1 MQIVAS
7 ARQIQVLLFGTHWNF
22 SFSEYF
28 WSMIGWFQTCG
39 AHRYRGQLWPL
50 WSLVNPFNYQSMQNW
65 IANFVSWV
73 AALVSFQMDYYWPR
87 CFLFHTC
94 VINGSKICVGTISE
108 SPFWFFFPKIYLF
121 SFMSRRK
128 SFSFMTFS
136 FLVYLTIFNRVFTV
150 FSTICTW
157 PQDESFK
164 NWELHFSRG
173 VCSIIIYLFLFTF

>member
-7 ARQIQVLLFGTHWNF
+7 TRQIQVLLFGTHWNF

-108 SPFWFFFPKIYLF
+108 SPFWFFFSPKFTCSLSWADGRASVLWPSVFWFTWLF
-121 SFMSRRK
+121 SIVS
-128 SFSFMTFS
+128 SLFSAPFALGLRMKVSKNENSTFLEEYAPS
-136 FLVYLTIFNRVFTV
+136 
-150 FSTICTW
+150 
-157 PQDESFK
+157 
-164 NWELHFSRG
+164 
-173 VCSIIIYLFLFTF
+173 